1 MTNEPGHDPSHLFTL
16 RLWQEALGEGRTEW
30 RGQLCHVLSGQ
41 TYYFRSWHTLVTQMT
56 KLLTDLEPPGDQ
68 G

>member
-1 MTNEPGHDPSHLFTL
+1 MTNEPRHDPSHLFTL

-41 TYYFRSWHTLVTQMT
+41 TTYFRSWHTLVTQMM

>member
-1 MTNEPGHDPSHLFTL
+1 MTNEPRHDPSHLFTL

-30 RGQLCHVLSGQ
+30 RGQLCHVISGQ
-41 TYYFRSWHTLVTQMT
+41 TYYFRSWHTLFTQMT

>member
-1 MTNEPGHDPSHLFTL
+1 MTNELRHCPSHLFTL

-41 TYYFRSWHTLVTQMT
+41 TYYFRSWQALVTQMM

-68 G
+68 A